1 MHVLGLWVLHRGG
14 EARVVF
20 FRLFVE
26 QFLLVR
32 LDFEAV
38 VGRRDQVLRQFV
50 VRVVLRCLLNVTLL
64 YLLPV
69 LVRYE

>member
-1 MHVLGLWVLHRGG
+1 
-14 EARVVF
+14 VVF